1 MTMTNREH
9 LLSLAVATA
18 LVAFQGAAK
27 ADDYSQPNTDQF
39 ARSEER
45 AEPMTCAQARAYAW
59 FVHELEISDGGPDN
73 ALAQP
78 SECSSDFVATTGADA
93 TDPAAYEESK

>member
-1 MTMTNREH
+1 MTNREH

-18 LVAFQGAAK
+18 LVAFSGAAK
-27 ADDYSQPNTDQF
+27 ADDYAQPNTDQF

-59 FVHELEISDGGPDN
+59 FVHELERTDGGGDS
-73 ALAQP
+73 AAQQP
-78 SECSSDFVATTGADA
+78 AECSRDFIAKTGDDA
-93 TDPAAYEESK
+93 SDPAVYEESK